1 MKKDRKCPN
10 AKKHGIGKTMKIYL
24 AGSVPKGDEEAKKF
38 DDWRSRYKQS
48 LQKLF
53 DADFIEPYH
62 KDLDEGDYLAVVGQ
76 DCRHIK
82 ESALVIVNAE
92 EKLGVGTAQ
101 ELVIAKYFRKPVISV
116 LPKDTHHRRSNVAF
130 HGKKI
135 KDWIHPFIYAFS
147 DYIVESVHE
156 VEKIKDEIFSSKI
169 KDISVIDEAIHYI
182 NSK

>member
-1 MKKDRKCPN
+1 MK
-10 AKKHGIGKTMKIYL
+10 GIEETMKIYL

-48 LQKLF
+48 LQNIF

-62 KDLDEGDYLAVVGQ
+62 RDLDEGDLMAVVGQ

-101 ELVIAKYFRKPVISV
+101 ELVIAKYFRKPVVSV
-116 LPKDTHHRRSNVAF
+116 LPEETHHRRSNIVF
-130 HGKKI
+130 HGKSI
-135 KDWIHPFIYAFS
+135 ADWIHPFIYAFS
-147 DYIVESVHE
+147 DFIVESVQG
-156 VEKIKDEIFSSKI
+156 VGKIKDEIFSSKI
-169 KDISVIDEAIHYI
+169 KDISVIDEAIRYI
-182 NSK
+182 DSKEI